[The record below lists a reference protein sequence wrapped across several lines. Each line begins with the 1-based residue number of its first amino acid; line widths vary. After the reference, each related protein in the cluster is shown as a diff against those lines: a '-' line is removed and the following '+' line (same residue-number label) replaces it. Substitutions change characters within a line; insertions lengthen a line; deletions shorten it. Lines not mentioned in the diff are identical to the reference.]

1 MRLISLLPSAT
12 EMIDAMG
19 LSAQL
24 VGISHACDYP
34 PHLMHL
40 PRVTSCIVPKD
51 ATSKEIDTVVR
62 TQLEQSS
69 ALYDLDIALLEE
81 LKPDLILTQALCDV
95 CAVNGEDVDKA
106 ICSLSST
113 PTVVNLEPF
122 TLGEVLDTVTAIGR
136 ATGFDA
142 RAATL
147 RQSYEDRIE
156 TVFKRSSRLTDKPK
170 TVVLDWVDPA
180 FVSGHWMHDLITL
193 AGGVDSMGTP
203 KTPSWTASWEEVIAM
218 NPDVLVIAC
227 CGFDV
232 ERTMTEILGCEATI
246 GLTRLKEQGCV
257 IHIFDG
263 NALFSRP
270 SLRLVDSLELLA
282 HHLHPNI
289 HPLMPVEG
297 VEKPVAVHQWQ

>member
-62 TQLEQSS
+62 TELEQSS

-122 TLGEVLDTVTAIGR
+122 TLGEVLDTVTAIGG

-142 RAATL
+142 LAATL

-203 KTPSWTASWEEVIAM
+203 KTPSWTASWEEVIA
-218 NPDVLVIAC
+218 
-227 CGFDV
+227 
-232 ERTMTEILGCEATI
+232 
-246 GLTRLKEQGCV
+246 RLKEQGCV